1 MNRYFLD
8 THIVAWLLDNNLKL
22 DENLKFDIQYPSGN
36 QYVTSE
42 IVLLELMHIKQLGR
56 ISVAGTAIELINAL
70 ESMNVGL
77 EFMSTE
83 VFTVLEKIPVLTI
96 SGARHTDMRDRVI
109 IASCIANSEVLIS
122 HDMKFPH
129 YRQFGLKLLEA

>member
-8 THIVAWLLDNNLKL
+8 THIVAWLLDNNPKL

-70 ESMNVGL
+70 
-77 EFMSTE
+77 
-83 VFTVLEKIPVLTI
+83 
-96 SGARHTDMRDRVI
+96 
-109 IASCIANSEVLIS
+109 
-122 HDMKFPH
+122 
-129 YRQFGLKLLEA
+129 